1 MPPAPRPFGV
11 SLLSILIIIGGALN
25 LLGGVL
31 LLVAAA
37 DESTLADWDTTAGV
51 VRAAAAVLFV
61 LGLLSVFVGV
71 ALRRGSN
78 LARTLVALIA
88 MAQLGMVV
96 WSVVG
101 LHSSTWYQ
109 AIAPAAIYLIVSFYL
124 FTADEA
130 KEYFSPSVR

>member
-11 SLLSILIIIGGALN
+11 SLLSILIVIGGALN
-25 LLGGVL
+25 LLGGAL

-37 DESTLADWDTTAGV
+37 DESTLADWDTTSGV
-51 VRAAAAVLFV
+51 VRVAAVLLLV
-61 LGLLSVFVGV
+61 LGLVGVLVGV

-88 MAQLGMVV
+88 MAQLGLVI
-96 WSVVG
+96 WSVLG

-109 AIAPAAIYLIVSFYL
+109 AIAPAAIYLIVAFYL
-124 FTADEA
+124 YTADEA
-130 KEYFSPSVR
+130 KEYFSPSAR